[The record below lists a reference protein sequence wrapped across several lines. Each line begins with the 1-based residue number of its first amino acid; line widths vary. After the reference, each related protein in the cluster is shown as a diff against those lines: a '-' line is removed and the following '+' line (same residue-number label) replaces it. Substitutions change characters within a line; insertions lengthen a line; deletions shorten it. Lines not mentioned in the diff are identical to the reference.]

1 MDNEIG
7 EIDCINFGIYSTQE
21 IISMSTC
28 KIDNTKKSG
37 HNSVYDLRMGT
48 IENHQECET
57 CNQNSEICPGHFGY
71 IELNEPIIHPL
82 FYRRVESYLRCFCI
96 KCYRLILQP
105 DQFYLSELN
114 KFKGEARFT
123 KILDKIKKT
132 DICCHEDC
140 QNEQPEFKY
149 SPTENIISMIYQVK
163 AKGKVNIVMTVDE
176 IKKIFDN
183 ISDED
188 VDLLGFDPKYTHP
201 KNLIMCVMPVIPP
214 CDRPYVKVDGHIC
227 DDDLTIQYIDII
239 KLNNS
244 LLEEDLSEA
253 KKQKIMAGLRF
264 RILTTFNNSQGRA
277 KQTTNA
283 RPIKGIKER
292 LTGKD
297 GQLRNN
303 MMGKRCE
310 QTARTVIG
318 PEPTLKLNQVA
329 IPREVAQ
336 TLTIPVKVANFNIKQ
351 LTEIVNSGK
360 ANYVLKNG
368 GKTRINL
375 EKALFKTGT
384 RLMGGDIIIRND
396 KEMPIKTGREILQ
409 KGDLLKRDGKIF
421 DKIEYPSQREYKL
434 EIGDIVERHLQD
446 YDWVLLNRQPT
457 LHSGSMQAMQVII
470 KPHKTFR
477 FNLAICKQFNSDF
490 DGKISYCRQ

>member
-1 MDNEIG
+1 MDNEIR
-7 EIDCINFGIYSTQE
+7 EIECINFGIYSTEE
-21 IISMSTC
+21 IINMATC
-28 KIDNTKKSG
+28 KIDNPKKLG
-37 HNSVYDLRMGT
+37 HNSIYDLRMGT

-57 CNQNSEICPGHFGY
+57 CNQNSDICPGHFGY

-82 FYRRVESYLRCFCI
+82 FYRRVETYLRCFCI

-105 DQFYLSELN
+105 EQIYLSELN
-114 KFKGEARFT
+114 KFKGEARFA

-132 DICCHEDC
+132 DICCHEEC

-149 SPTENIISMIYQVK
+149 SPTENTISMVYQVK
-163 AKGKVNIVMTVDE
+163 GKGKVNIVMTVDE

-188 VDLLGFDPKYTHP
+188 VDLIGFDPKYTHP
-201 KNLIMCVMPVIPP
+201 KNLIMTVMPVIPP

-253 KKQKIMAGLRF
+253 KKQKIMAGIRF

-303 MMGKRCE
+303 MMG
-310 QTARTVIG
+310 
-318 PEPTLKLNQVA
+318 
-329 IPREVAQ
+329 
-336 TLTIPVKVANFNIKQ
+336 
-351 LTEIVNSGK
+351 
-360 ANYVLKNG
+360 
-368 GKTRINL
+368 
-375 EKALFKTGT
+375 
-384 RLMGGDIIIRND
+384 
-396 KEMPIKTGREILQ
+396 
-409 KGDLLKRDGKIF
+409 
-421 DKIEYPSQREYKL
+421 
-434 EIGDIVERHLQD
+434 
-446 YDWVLLNRQPT
+446 
-457 LHSGSMQAMQVII
+457 
-470 KPHKTFR
+470 
-477 FNLAICKQFNSDF
+477 
-490 DGKISYCRQ
+490 